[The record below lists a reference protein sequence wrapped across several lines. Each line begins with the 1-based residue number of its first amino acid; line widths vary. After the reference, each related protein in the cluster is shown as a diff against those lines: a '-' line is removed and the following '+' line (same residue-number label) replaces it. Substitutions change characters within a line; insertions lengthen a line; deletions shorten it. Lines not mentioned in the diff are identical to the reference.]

1 MQRFKILTCLMLMAV
16 ITFICRPAEAGRF
29 VNLVAITVATDEGE
43 VVVPVTP
50 VKLNIASKPLIRA
63 ATAPVRYIK
72 QRVCGP
78 NGCVEKLVPV
88 ADCEGECP
96 CGSDCA
102 CDPCNCPT
110 LAEGTAPA
118 AVVATEGPQH
128 SILVGSAETAFM
140 ERGPARRFCRGVLG
154 RVKDF
159 IVNGGPI
166 RQRLKARRGR

>member
-63 ATAPVRYIK
+63 ATVPLRTVKKI
-72 QRVCGP
+72 VCGP
-78 NGCVEKLVPV
+78 NGCQEVEVP
-88 ADCEGECP
+88 AAGECP

-102 CDPCNCPT
+102 CDPCKCPT
-110 LAEGTAPA
+110 LAEGAPA